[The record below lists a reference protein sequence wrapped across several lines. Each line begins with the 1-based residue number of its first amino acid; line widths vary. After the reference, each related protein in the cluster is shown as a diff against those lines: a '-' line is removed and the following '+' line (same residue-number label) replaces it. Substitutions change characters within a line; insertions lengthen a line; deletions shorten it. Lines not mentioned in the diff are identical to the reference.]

1 MQCVTTT
8 SVYDK
13 QTSSVCSQPQPSVRP
28 LPLLGSPRLSKG
40 MDTHTEN
47 QSYSP
52 WINTPSRGT
61 HRHLPPFLFHSMFR
75 CTTTTLLIRAQ
86 ASHHHTTHYSKT
98 HSHRWAGKMNV
109 SNSLSQTLFH
119 LHCFI
124 TQQYKSFFFHS
135 WIWPPQTFEVKQ
147 FKELIKTYL
156 CYFSQSHIAQC
167 TLNLGDVGA

>member
-28 LPLLGSPRLSKG
+28 LPLLGGPRLSKG

-61 HRHLPPFLFHSMFR
+61 HRHLLPFLFHSMFR
-75 CTTTTLLIRAQ
+75 CTTTILLIRAQ
-86 ASHHHTTHYSKT
+86 ASHRHTPHHSKT